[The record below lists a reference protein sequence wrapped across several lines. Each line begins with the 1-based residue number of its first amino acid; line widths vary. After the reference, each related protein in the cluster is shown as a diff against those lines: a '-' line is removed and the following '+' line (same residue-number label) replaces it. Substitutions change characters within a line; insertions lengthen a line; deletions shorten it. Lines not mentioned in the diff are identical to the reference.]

1 MTGRRERIVKL
12 TLTTKTVRG
21 RRYRESYVKV
31 RVPLYLV
38 EKLGIVAYRVHLDE
52 ETGRIT
58 LEPVYGGTGSGEV
71 DPAAARAER
80 RQVEGEVLRGPSPC
94 HPATR

>member
-1 MTGRRERIVKL
+1 MKL

-38 EKLGIVAYRVHLDE
+38 EKLKIVAYRVHLDE
-52 ETGRIT
+52 ETGRIL
-58 LEPVYGGTGSGEV
+58 LEPVYGDAESGK
-71 DPAAARAER
+71 
-80 RQVEGEVLRGPSPC
+80 GG
-94 HPATR
+94 

>member
-1 MTGRRERIVKL
+1 MPERRERVVKL

-38 EKLGIVAYRVHLDE
+38 EKLRIVAYRVHLDE
-52 ETGRIT
+52 ETGRII
-58 LEPVYGGTGSGEV
+58 LEPVYES
-71 DPAAARAER
+71 AENR
-80 RQVEGEVLRGPSPC
+80 RDKHNHS
-94 HPATR
+94 